1 MLVVFSLHLTL
12 DNLISTAKY
21 SYQILKISSSSS
33 GYMYHLQIQK
43 IQNYCNTKQQVP
55 NRKKG
60 ENDLLLLTWRYNVA
74 LQQWKILTSIDQRL
88 WSIASSILHDLMAYT
103 LFQIVIC
110 ICLFSLGKYYK
121 VH

>member
-12 DNLISTAKY
+12 DNLISIHTAKY

-43 IQNYCNTKQQVP
+43 IQKYCNTKQQVP

-60 ENDLLLLTWRYNVA
+60 ENDLLLLT
-74 LQQWKILTSIDQRL
+74 
-88 WSIASSILHDLMAYT
+88 
-103 LFQIVIC
+103 
-110 ICLFSLGKYYK
+110 
-121 VH
+121 